1 MVIFGWGG
9 NKFTDHGAAW
19 RQTCPNCHNSGW
31 FHYAT
36 THSSFRLYFISLIPY
51 GRKHFL
57 MCPICNKG
65 PQLTEPGVATV
76 KQAMRLLARARA
88 GELTESQYN
97 TELAMLLSPATA
109 VLPAGAPG
117 IDGPAKSGLPAP
129 RPRTPRRRPWTPP
142 RPNPRSR
149 PHIGSGRA
157 NATTVSAR

>member
-9 NKFTDHGAAW
+9 SKFTDHGAAW

-36 THSSFRLYFISLIPY
+36 THSSFRLYFIPLIPY

-76 KQAMRLLARARA
+76 KQAMRLLARART

-97 TELAMLLSPATA
+97 AELAMLLSPATA
-109 VLPAGAPG
+109 VLPAGAAG
-117 IDGPAKSGLPAP
+117 IDGPREVGPADA
-129 RPRTPRRRPWTPP
+129 TAA
-142 RPNPRSR
+142 S
-149 PHIGSGRA
+149 
-157 NATTVSAR
+157 ATTTDATAMDATAADAAPAAMDAAPAEPAQ